1 MKYVHGLIM
10 QVYAKFFTALRAQA
24 RVYKNL
30 HALTQ
35 YTWPPLVHLTW
46 QHPYWKRWFDDDDGL
61 VDNSFLPMQLNGYSN
76 TSPNSY
82 GTIKWGRQ

>member
-35 YTWPPLVHLTW
+35 YT
-46 QHPYWKRWFDDDDGL
+46 
-61 VDNSFLPMQLNGYSN
+61 
-76 TSPNSY
+76 
-82 GTIKWGRQ
+82 